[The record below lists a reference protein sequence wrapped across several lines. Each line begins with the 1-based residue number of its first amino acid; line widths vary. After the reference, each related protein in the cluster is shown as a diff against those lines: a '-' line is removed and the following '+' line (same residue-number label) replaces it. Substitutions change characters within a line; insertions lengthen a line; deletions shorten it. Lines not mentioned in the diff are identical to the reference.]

1 MPQAKG
7 QQAAW
12 RQHFD
17 QRLAERRLKRLAKRK
32 DHQATNLLL
41 EDDMAKINWM
51 SVKETAAA
59 LDLSAWRV
67 RYLCREGRLP
77 AKRKRH
83 GWIIPRKLVRLSQM
97 AEGNAWGGM
106 PNAAMTEYE
115 EHMK

>member
-1 MPQAKG
+1 
-7 QQAAW
+7 
-12 RQHFD
+12 
-17 QRLAERRLKRLAKRK
+17 
-32 DHQATNLLL
+32 
-41 EDDMAKINWM
+41 MAKINWM

-83 GWIIPRKLVRLSQM
+83 GWIIPRKLVEAIADEQRELLG
-97 AEGNAWGGM
+97 EGI
-106 PNAAMTEYE
+106 PNQAFIEYEEDCGPVEQE